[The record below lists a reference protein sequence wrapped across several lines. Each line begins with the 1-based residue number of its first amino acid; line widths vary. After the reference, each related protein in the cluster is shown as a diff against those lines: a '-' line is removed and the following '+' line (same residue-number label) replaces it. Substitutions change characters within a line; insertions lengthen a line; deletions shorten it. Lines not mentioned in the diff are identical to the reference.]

1 MGKGG
6 AGLEGEIVKNTNF
19 KGAIK
24 LSEKSRPS
32 ALKKIEQPKFEQEVI
47 LRQSPFFSRAI
58 IWTIVS
64 LGTFGFAWASV
75 AKIEQVVRAQG
86 KLEPT
91 AAVKSIQAPLLGVVK
106 DVLVE
111 NGQEVKKD
119 QVLLTFDS
127 KASEAQLKSLE
138 DVRKTIKQES
148 LFYRALMSQ
157 PLDRSQ
163 IEKAIVQ
170 LKLPSEIAALARSRV
185 ALVEENQLYKM
196 QLGAPRGGVNL
207 TPEQSARLAASRAE
221 LNSRAAAARLAME
234 QVEKQLQQIVVQ
246 LADAKAQL
254 VTQQMVLEDI
264 KLRNELNVREI
275 EKSLEIEKNVLRD
288 VEPLLDEGALSKLQ
302 VEKQRQAVN
311 DRYSNLITQKANGVI
326 EYNRQAEMVKT
337 TRAKIDQLQEEET
350 RLKLNVVQA
359 REQLMNTTALTAKT
373 ILDAIGQNDKAIAA
387 IDSQLTKN
395 VIENDKLVAQTES
408 QIATA
413 QQNLKY
419 QEIRSPID
427 GVVFDLKASPGLV
440 PTSEVGLSSPVVVKV
455 VPKDNL
461 TARVFITNKDIGF
474 VRVGM
479 KTDIRIDTFPF
490 SQFGDVEGTVE
501 SIGSDALPPDAIY
514 NFYRFPAEIKMD
526 SQVLEYQG
534 KKIPLQSGMSVSVNI
549 RIRENRTVMDL
560 IWESLTRTSESLKEV
575 K

>member
-1 MGKGG
+1 
-6 AGLEGEIVKNTNF
+6 
-19 KGAIK
+19 
-24 LSEKSRPS
+24 
-32 ALKKIEQPKFEQEVI
+32 
-47 LRQSPFFSRAI
+47 
-58 IWTIVS
+58 
-64 LGTFGFAWASV
+64 
-75 AKIEQVVRAQG
+75 
-86 KLEPT
+86 
-91 AAVKSIQAPLLGVVK
+91 
-106 DVLVE
+106 
-111 NGQEVKKD
+111 
-119 QVLLTFDS
+119 
-127 KASEAQLKSLE
+127 
-138 DVRKTIKQES
+138 
-148 LFYRALMSQ
+148 
-157 PLDRSQ
+157 
-163 IEKAIVQ
+163 
-170 LKLPSEIAALARSRV
+170 
-185 ALVEENQLYKM
+185 
-196 QLGAPRGGVNL
+196 
-207 TPEQSARLAASRAE
+207 
-221 LNSRAAAARLAME
+221 
-234 QVEKQLQQIVVQ
+234 
-246 LADAKAQL
+246 
-254 VTQQMVLEDI
+254 
-264 KLRNELNVREI
+264 
-275 EKSLEIEKNVLRD
+275 
-288 VEPLLDEGALSKLQ
+288 
-302 VEKQRQAVN
+302 
-311 DRYSNLITQKANGVI
+311 
-326 EYNRQAEMVKT
+326 
-337 TRAKIDQLQEEET
+337 LQEEET